1 MPLATQH
8 GFDVLQG
15 HCFEQDRTFPY
26 APLIDLLR
34 SGAAARSADELARDF
49 GDAAPELIKL
59 LPDLAW
65 RIDGLSPSP
74 LLNPEQEK
82 QRLFHTLTG
91 LFVRLAAT
99 QPLLVVVEDLHWSD
113 DTSLEFLLYLARRL
127 TAQPILLLF
136 TYRTHEVS
144 PSLTHFLAILDREHV
159 AVEMELTHL
168 AREDV
173 DAMVRAIFEMAQPT
187 TSEFLD
193 SFYGLTEGNPFYVEE
208 VLKALLASGEIYF
221 EHGEWTRK
229 PMHEFRTPRSVQDAV
244 ARRTSRLSLYAGQI
258 MTLAAVAGRRFDFGL
273 LQRLTGCDEQ
283 TLLHSIKEMI
293 AAQLVVEESAE
304 RFAFRHA
311 LTREAVY
318 SELLERERMTL
329 HGRIAA
335 TMEDLHADSLD
346 AYIGSLSYHYY
357 EAGSWKE
364 ALAYASVAG
373 DQAQALYAHAEARQR
388 YERARVCAEKLHL
401 AERLAEID
409 EAIGDVGFA
418 GGEYL
423 LAVAAYA
430 RALENTPSAPERCS
444 HQSQIGR
451 SLHNGC
457 RRARGSAIGRRAGR
471 AGS

>member
-1 MPLATQH
+1 M
-8 GFDVLQG
+8 
-15 HCFEQDRTFPY
+15 
-26 APLIDLLR
+26 
-34 SGAAARSADELARDF
+34 
-49 GDAAPELIKL
+49 
-59 LPDLAW
+59 
-65 RIDGLSPSP
+65 
-74 LLNPEQEK
+74 
-82 QRLFHTLTG
+82 
-91 LFVRLAAT
+91 
-99 QPLLVVVEDLHWSD
+99 
-113 DTSLEFLLYLARRL
+113 
-127 TAQPILLLF
+127 
-136 TYRTHEVS
+136 
-144 PSLTHFLAILDREHV
+144 
-159 AVEMELTHL
+159 
-168 AREDV
+168 
-173 DAMVRAIFEMAQPT
+173 
-187 TSEFLD
+187 
-193 SFYGLTEGNPFYVEE
+193 
-208 VLKALLASGEIYF
+208 
-221 EHGEWTRK
+221 
-229 PMHEFRTPRSVQDAV
+229 
-244 ARRTSRLSLYAGQI
+244 
-258 MTLAAVAGRRFDFGL
+258 
-273 LQRLTGCDEQ
+273 
-283 TLLHSIKEMI
+283 LHSIKEMI

-373 DQAQALYAHAEARQR
+373 DQAQALYAHAEARQH

-430 RALENTPSAPERCS
+430 RALENTPSAPERAG
-444 HQSQIGR
+444 IKAKLGAAYTMDVDERGEAR
-451 SLHNGC
+451 SED
-457 RRARGSAIGRRAGR
+457 ASGR